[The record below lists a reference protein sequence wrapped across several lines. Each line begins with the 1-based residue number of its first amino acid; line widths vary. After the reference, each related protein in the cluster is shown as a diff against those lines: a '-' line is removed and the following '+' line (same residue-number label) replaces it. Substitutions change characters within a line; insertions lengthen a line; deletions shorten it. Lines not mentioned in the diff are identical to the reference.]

1 MTESAPAPSTNL
13 TVSEL
18 RFTRSRQA
26 VISLALAMACLLA
39 SVVLFLLSHNHLL
52 YRSMTS
58 TPPALGWAFV
68 PLPFCVLFAGVGWY
82 HLRHPFLVV
91 SRLGIEI
98 HPIIPRDHLDHITWV
113 EIADADVCEFKGLL
127 TITLNTEDKTK
138 IYVTLKP
145 IHQKSW
151 PLLAEALDRIMDYRD
166 QQAAGVGGG

>member
-1 MTESAPAPSTNL
+1 MTETTPAPPPKSS
-13 TVSEL
+13 VSEL
-18 RFTRSRQA
+18 QFTRSRQA
-26 VISLALAMACLLA
+26 VISFALSMACLLA
-39 SVVLFLLSHNHLL
+39 AVVLFLLNHNHLL

-58 TPPALGWAFV
+58 NPPALGWAFV
-68 PLPFCVLFAGVGWY
+68 PLPFCALFAGIGWY

-98 HPIIPRDHLDHITWV
+98 HPIIPRDELDHITWV

-145 IHQKSW
+145 IHPKSW
-151 PLLAEALDRIMDYRD
+151 PLLAEALDRIMDFRD
-166 QQAAGVGGG
+166 EQASGVARA